1 MTASLRRF
9 LTQPSPPPAE
19 ERCELCSAPLPPEHE
34 HVVQTKERAL
44 RCACQACALLF
55 DKPGAGGGGYRRV
68 PNRYLRDQSFALDD
82 AQWDEL
88 QIPVRMAFF
97 FHNSVLDKVVA
108 CYPSPAGA
116 TESEL
121 PMGAYDTG
129 IGASRLA
136 QFAQPDVEALLV
148 RRGADSPSPGSPTP
162 SECLLVPIDSCYRL
176 VGLVRK
182 LWKGFDGGTEAWE
195 AIDGFFDGIR
205 QRCKDAGG

>member
-9 LTQPSPPPAE
+9 LQAAPTPPPQ
-19 ERCELCSAPLPPEHE
+19 ERCELCAVPLPPEHD
-34 HVVQTKERAL
+34 HLVQVSERAL

-55 DKPGAGGGGYRRV
+55 DKPGAGSGAYRRV
-68 PNRYLRDQSFALDD
+68 PNRYLRDPDFMLDD
-82 AQWDEL
+82 SQWDEL

-97 FHNSVLDKVVA
+97 FHNSALDKVVV

-129 IGASRLA
+129 VGVSRLA
-136 QFAQPDVEALLV
+136 QLAESDVEALLV
-148 RRGADSPSPGSPTP
+148 RRGEDSGAPGSSEP
-162 SECLLVPIDSCYRL
+162 SECLLVPIDACYRL

-182 LWKGFDGGTEAWE
+182 LWKGFDGGSEAWE

-205 QRCKDAGG
+205 RRCRDAEL